1 MSTAH
6 VHVCAP
12 SAAHAHSHCALRSRR
27 AQGPSEEHPH
37 GMFCT
42 SFGNP
47 GSEDF
52 GDESVGYASFDNILL
67 AFLSIFQYVG
77 ALRTACTVQH
87 PFV

>member
-1 MSTAH
+1 
-6 VHVCAP
+6 
-12 SAAHAHSHCALRSRR
+12 
-27 AQGPSEEHPH
+27 
-37 GMFCT
+37 MFCT